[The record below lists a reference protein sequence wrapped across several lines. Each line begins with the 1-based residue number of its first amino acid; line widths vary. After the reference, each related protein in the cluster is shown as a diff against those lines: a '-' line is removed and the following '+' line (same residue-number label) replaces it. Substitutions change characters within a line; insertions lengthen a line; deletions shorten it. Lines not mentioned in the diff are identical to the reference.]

1 MNVKKDI
8 LWRVYLAF
16 LLVCLLAAAVLF
28 QVGRLQT
35 VKRAALSKLAD
46 SMSTKWDSI
55 NPIRGNIYSSDGS
68 LLATSIP
75 IYELHIDMLADGLT
89 DDVFHDDLDSLCY
102 DMATYFKDK
111 AAAQYKNEFQ
121 QARKQHNRYYLVK
134 RNLTHTEVSDI
145 RKFPIFR
152 LGRYAGGFRLTE
164 KSKRFLPFHELAFRT
179 IGFTRENISAGL
191 EAGYNRYLLGKV
203 GRRLMQK
210 VSGGMVPVNEENELD
225 PEDGQ
230 DITTTLDINF
240 QDITEN
246 ALIHSLTKN
255 NAAHGCAVVME
266 VSTGKIKAM
275 ANLTR
280 EPDGSYAEEYNYAMG
295 ESIEPGSTFKLTSIM
310 ALLEKQKANPDT
322 KVAVGSVAMYCGREM
337 HDAKDEGSGTL
348 TMRQAFERS
357 SNIGISRLV
366 YNAFSQNP
374 FEYTDFLYTLG
385 LQKPLGLKIPGEGIP
400 IVKNPHSKS
409 WSCTSLPWMSIG
421 YELKVTPLQILTLY
435 NAVANNGVMMKPMF
449 VSEVDKLGKPVVQYH
464 DSVLNPHIC
473 SPATLAIV
481 KEFLEGV
488 VLRGTAKNIK
498 NDLYPIAGKTGT
510 AQIADN
516 NLGYE
521 NGGRKIYQSSFVG
534 YFPADKP
541 QYSIIVVISSPS
553 NGVYYGAE
561 VSGPVFKEI
570 SDKIFSRTATIHNYA
585 SAFEDK
591 MNVNLPLVSATDQ
604 DNLSTLMGI
613 YHTAGLQVTSD
624 KDMWVRPHAVNDKM
638 ELADFKI
645 AENKVP
651 DVNGMAVS
659 DAVYVLENAGYRA
672 TYSGSGRVVSQSLN
686 PGSQAGKGR
695 VIDLK
700 LN

>member
-8 LWRVYLAF
+8 LWRAYVAF
-16 LLVCLLAAAVLF
+16 LLVVILAGVILF
-28 QVGRLQT
+28 QMARLQT
-35 VKRAALSKLAD
+35 VKRAALTRLSD
-46 SMSTKWDSI
+46 SLSTKWDSI
-55 NPIRGNIYSSDGS
+55 NPIRGNIYSCDGS

-75 IYELHIDMLADGLT
+75 IYELHLDIMADGLT
-89 DDVFHDDLDSLCY
+89 DDVFHDDLDSLCF
-102 DMATYFKDK
+102 DMAAYFKDK
-111 AAAQYKNEFQ
+111 PASEYKSEFQ
-121 QARKQHNRYYLVK
+121 TARKQHSRYFLVK
-134 RNLTHTEVSDI
+134 RNLTHNQVSDI
-145 RKFPIFR
+145 KKFPIFR
-152 LGRYAGGFRLTE
+152 LGRYAGGFRLAE
-164 KSKRFLPFHELAFRT
+164 KSKRFLPFNELAFRT

-191 EAGYNRYLLGKV
+191 EAGYSNYLQGKV

-230 DITTTLDINF
+230 DIITTLDINF

-246 ALIHSLTKN
+246 ALLHSLSQN

-266 VSTGKIKAM
+266 VGTGKIKAM
-275 ANLTR
+275 ANLSR

-295 ESIEPGSTFKLTSIM
+295 ESIEPGSTFKLTSVM

-322 KVAVGSVAMYCGREM
+322 KVNIGSVAMYCGREM
-337 HDAKDEGSGTL
+337 HDAKDEGNGTL
-348 TMRQAFERS
+348 TMREAFERS

-374 FEYTDFLYTLG
+374 FEYTDFLYSLG
-385 LQKPLGLKIPGEGIP
+385 LQNKLDLKIPGEGIP

-421 YELKVTPLQILTLY
+421 YELKVTPLQILALY

-449 VSEVDKLGKPVVQYH
+449 VTEVDKLGKPVVLYH
-464 DSVLNPHIC
+464 DSVLNPKIC
-473 SPATLAIV
+473 SPATLATV

-498 NDLYPIAGKTGT
+498 NNLYPIAGKTGT

-516 NLGYE
+516 NLGYD

-570 SDKIFSRTATIHNYA
+570 SDKIYSRTATIRNYA
-585 SAFEDK
+585 SSFENK
-591 MNVNLPLVSATDQ
+591 MSGSLPFVSATNQ
-604 DNLSTLMGI
+604 DNLSVLMSL
-613 YHTAGLQVTSD
+613 YNTSSLQVTPD
-624 KDMWVRPHAVNDKM
+624 KDAWVKPSTSNEKM
-638 ELADFKI
+638 TLVDYKMT
-645 AENKVP
+645 ENKIP
-651 DVNGMAVS
+651 DVNGMALT
-659 DAVYVLENAGYRA
+659 DAVYVIEKSGYAAR
-672 TYSGSGRVVSQSLN
+672 YSGAGKVVSQSL
-686 PGSQAGKGR
+686 QAGAQVKKGQ